1 MPEVVQ
7 TWLRLSYLKVA
18 FYAVQLFWSLG
29 ELVQDAAA
37 FTEDFLQPLFQ
48 PIVALSVRERGRR
61 GRSEI
66 MVVNILKKTWGGQL
80 CTGYEWKDGGTEIF
94 SYESSNLLRVSSTQ
108 TGLLTRGMSP
118 HFYLNI
124 HVVRPAFEGQQK
136 KKNPLQAIF
145 VQLCS
150 SSIWTKIQFREEI
163 YFCHSL
169 LRFNRYEMSLRAAS
183 LS

>member
-124 HVVRPAFEGQQK
+124 HVVRQK
-136 KKNPLQAIF
+136 KNLYRQYLSNF
-145 VQLCS
+145 VRRLFEPKS
-150 SSIWTKIQFREEI
+150 SSEK
-163 YFCHSL
+163 
-169 LRFNRYEMSLRAAS
+169 RFISAIHC
-183 LS
+183 

>member
-124 HVVRPAFEGQQK
+124 HVVRPAIEGQQQK
-136 KKNPLQAIF
+136 KKPSTGNICPTLFVVYLNQNP
-145 VQLCS
+145 VQRRDLFLPF
-150 SSIWTKIQFREEI
+150 TAKIQ
-163 YFCHSL
+163 
-169 LRFNRYEMSLRAAS
+169 
-183 LS
+183 